1 MRNDPKTLR
10 HLIREMSSSP
20 SSPLTEPVTFKMKG
34 PMIEVDMNSREEVWQ
49 GVQGARPAAW
59 HDGRLLYNRDEMNS
73 FLNVLEGI
81 YKQIALDLPPTIFPP
96 IRSHDTTPT
105 LRAGFYEA
113 WQEHARIIASA
124 EQVVEVAGLLVAS
137 NSFED
142 WSASGAWRFK
152 RHVAPVRLIHD
163 VHDPRDDGVNFFE
176 KSRIDL
182 ALRLSGIEGV
192 AKHEGRLVN
201 EGAYFVHDTELAGS
215 LTSVKRSTSNR
226 ILDGINDEI
235 PLMLREIRSL
245 MAGVK

>member
-49 GVQGARPAAW
+49 GGRARPAAW
-59 HDGRLLYNRDEMNS
+59 HDGRLLYDRDEMNS

-81 YKQIALDLPPTIFPP
+81 YKQISLDLPPTIFPP
-96 IRSHDTTPT
+96 IRPHDSELRRSH
-105 LRAGFYEA
+105 LE
-113 WQEHARIIASA
+113 QEHARVIASA

-137 NSFED
+137 NLSED

-152 RHVAPVRLIHD
+152 RHVSPVRLIHD
-163 VHDPRDDGVNFFE
+163 VQDPRDDGVNFFE

-215 LTSVKRSTSNR
+215 LTDVKRSTSNR